1 MEQTEVCE
9 DEKGL
14 MNQPHNTIGLRETL
28 QTNVLDTAQPTL
40 DEIVEYE
47 TMLSKYFV
55 FNEVE
60 RNYTKA
66 LLKKRSP
73 NACCRRCIA
82 R

>member
-14 MNQPHNTIGLRETL
+14 LNQPLNTIGLRETL

-60 RNYTKA
+60 RNYTEA

-73 NACCRRCIA
+73 YACCGRCIA